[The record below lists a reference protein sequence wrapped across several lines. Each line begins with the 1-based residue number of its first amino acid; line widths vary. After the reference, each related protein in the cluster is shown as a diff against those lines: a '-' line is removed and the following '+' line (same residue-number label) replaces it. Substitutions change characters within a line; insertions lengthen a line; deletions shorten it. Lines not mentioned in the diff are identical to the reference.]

1 MLHNNN
7 SQEKE
12 PGLVV
17 SHNENNASV
26 SQQAVDPIAGT
37 NNTTT
42 NNVEENTSVDSAHPP
57 LKKFIEPTI
66 RHGLMSIVRS
76 SWLNVLLIFIPLGWA
91 SHFVW
96 NPTTT
101 FILNFIA
108 IIPLAKLLGFA
119 TEDIALRTGEVIGGL
134 LNATFGNS
142 IEMIISI
149 ISLTQN
155 LVIVVQAS
163 MLGSIL
169 SNILIVLG
177 MSFFCGGLRFKEQK
191 FNITAAQTS
200 ASLLFISVVSLL
212 LPAAFY
218 GSTVNAETA
227 AKERS
232 DILNISRATSIILLV
247 IYFAYLVFQL
257 KTHRTLFLQVPVEAF
272 KIERQVSRIKLFNN
286 NNANAVDEERIASEA
301 PLERQEEKEEEEEES
316 PSMPWWLAILL
327 LLAITALVAVCAEFL
342 VSAIEQVVEQWHIS
356 ETFVGL
362 ILLPIVGNAAEH
374 VTAVTVAYKNK
385 MDLALGVAVGSSMQ
399 VALLVTPIMVI
410 IGWGINVDMS
420 LFFNVYETAVLFA
433 SVILVNYLIVDG
445 KSNWLEGFMLCA
457 LYILIAISFYYYPD
471 SAAGGL
477 DGAAGGTTA
486 APAA

>member
-37 NNTTT
+37 SNTAT

-96 NPTTT
+96 NSTTT

-247 IYFAYLVFQL
+247 IYFAYLVFQVRNA
-257 KTHRTLFLQVPVEAF
+257 HIYNRVV
-272 KIERQVSRIKLFNN
+272 IKMH
-286 NNANAVDEERIASEA
+286 S
-301 PLERQEEKEEEEEES
+301 
-316 PSMPWWLAILL
+316 
-327 LLAITALVAVCAEFL
+327 
-342 VSAIEQVVEQWHIS
+342 
-356 ETFVGL
+356 
-362 ILLPIVGNAAEH
+362 
-374 VTAVTVAYKNK
+374 Y
-385 MDLALGVAVGSSMQ
+385 
-399 VALLVTPIMVI
+399 TP
-410 IGWGINVDMS
+410 
-420 LFFNVYETAVLFA
+420 
-433 SVILVNYLIVDG
+433 
-445 KSNWLEGFMLCA
+445 
-457 LYILIAISFYYYPD
+457 
-471 SAAGGL
+471 
-477 DGAAGGTTA
+477 
-486 APAA
+486 